1 MSMEGLMNQSNARRR
16 NRRLGLILA
25 LVTLLYISAVI
36 GFIIIY

>member
-1 MSMEGLMNQSNARRR
+1 MLNQRDMRHR

-25 LVTLLYISAVI
+25 LVTLLYIGAVI